1 MFTSHYSTLVQMA
14 SAKKRNSKRHFRE
27 AHHSGAHDE
36 DDVIVSHVKRKPQRH
51 VTGASVDEAEVERCL
66 DIQERDAFAER
77 LKEKDK
83 EKTRKIVERSNKKV
97 SIENVHLF
105 VFSVPYFVGVH
116 YQSYLGRQQ

>member
-1 MFTSHYSTLVQMA
+1 MA
-14 SAKKRNSKRHFRE
+14 SAKKRNSKRRFRE
-27 AHHSGAHDE
+27 AHHSGADDE

-51 VTGASVDEAEVERCL
+51 VTGVSVDEAEVERCL

-97 SIENVHLF
+97 SIENVHFLLF
-105 VFSVPYFVGVH
+105 CSLLCIH
-116 YQSYLGRQQ
+116 YQSYLGTMRACMF